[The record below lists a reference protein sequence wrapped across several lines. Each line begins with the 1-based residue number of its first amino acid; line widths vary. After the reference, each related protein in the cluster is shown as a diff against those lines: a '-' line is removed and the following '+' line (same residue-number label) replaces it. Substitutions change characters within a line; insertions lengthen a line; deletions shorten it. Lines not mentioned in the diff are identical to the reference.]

1 MRQTRTATLMCLLS
15 AVLIVLA
22 GCGHNKKSFALK
34 GSIEGMGDGDIYIY
48 NLSESAERLDTLHVD
63 QGSFT
68 YQASPQEPT
77 VYVLFF
83 ANGVEQAFVARGG
96 DQLTYKAQANN
107 LKLFSVTGNE
117 ENEQLYQLRQSMG
130 KTSPQEKKKIIGDYI
145 RQHPDAVSAV
155 YLFMRHFIQTGDF
168 SDKETREL
176 LALLD
181 KHHPANHLLVQANGY
196 IHSAE
201 THQTGAAIADLSIK
215 LKNGKDYSLCHRQ
228 SSWLLLTFWA
238 TWVPEGYSFLYTLRE
253 LQRQYAAEDIDF
265 VCVSLDSQIF
275 KWEESVKGDSICIL
289 HSCDGL
295 SWESPVVQK
304 TGLGL
309 LPAFLLIN
317 QENKIIAQ
325 GHDEA
330 QMRQTLSEHVKKQ

>member
-1 MRQTRTATLMCLLS
+1 MCLLT
-15 AVLIVLA
+15 AALIMLA
-22 GCGHNKKSFALK
+22 GCGHDKESFALK

-48 NLSESAERLDTLHVD
+48 NLSESADRLDTIHVD
-63 QGSFT
+63 QGSFA
-68 YQASPQEPT
+68 YQASPLDPT

-107 LKLFSVTGNE
+107 LKLFTVTGNE
-117 ENEQLYQLRQSMG
+117 ENEQLNQLRQSLN

-145 RQHPDAVSAV
+145 RQHPGAASAV

-176 LALLD
+176 LSLLD
-181 KHHPANHLLVQANGY
+181 KHHPSNHLLLQANGY

-201 THQTGAAIADLSIK
+201 THQTEATIPDLSIR
-215 LKNGKDYSLCHRQ
+215 LKNGKDYPLCHRH
-228 SSWLLLTFWA
+228 SSWLLLTFWT

-253 LQRQYAAEDIDF
+253 LQRQYGDEDIDF
-265 VCVSLDSQIF
+265 VCVSLDNQIF
-275 KWEESVKGDSICIL
+275 KWEESVKGDSIGIL

-304 TGLGL
+304 TGLGS
-309 LPAFLLIN
+309 LPTFLLID
-317 QENKIIAQ
+317 QENKITAQ